1 MYWDKKFIFEI
12 YYLIAPKF
20 PLNRISNYKY
30 GGQIKNFFLA
40 FRKFFWYYIFIK
52 EMIML
57 LKLDYTLDSP
67 EERKALV
74 EKILEENPDY
84 NLEALADYLILCMEK
99 KEKKEK
105 KFLTDNRMLTV
116 NKRETSFEGLV

>member
-1 MYWDKKFIFEI
+1 
-12 YYLIAPKF
+12 
-20 PLNRISNYKY
+20 
-30 GGQIKNFFLA
+30 
-40 FRKFFWYYIFIK
+40 
-52 EMIML
+52 ML
-57 LKLDYTLDSP
+57 LKLDYTIDSP